1 MISMTYRLTATYV
14 SADGTRNAVVQ
25 NEDQT
30 RRIFFSTAALSADTV
45 QETLTDDPA
54 RGRIARS
61 IQVLRDIDA
70 ETAAARFVAL
80 VAA

>member
-1 MISMTYRLTATYV
+1 MTFRITSSTT
-14 SADGTRNAVVQ
+14 SSDGTRNAVVQ

-30 RRIFFSTAALSADTV
+30 VRIFFSTAFLSADTV

-61 IQVLRDIDA
+61 VRVLRDIDA
-70 ETAAARFVAL
+70 DDAAANYVRLVVA
-80 VAA
+80 